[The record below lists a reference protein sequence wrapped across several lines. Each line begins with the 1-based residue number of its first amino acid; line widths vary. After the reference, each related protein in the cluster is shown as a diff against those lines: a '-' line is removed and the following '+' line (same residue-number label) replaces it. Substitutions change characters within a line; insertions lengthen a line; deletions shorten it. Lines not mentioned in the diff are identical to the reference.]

1 MFSPAVRSLKPNYQ
15 TLVSSFD
22 IRTMTNNPPSS
33 APDHASN
40 LSVLVNPDRIRS
52 SIKRLF
58 HNRIDEVVAELFQN
72 SQRSGSTTVDI
83 TTTENGFTIQ
93 DNGHGLL
100 NGIDGFHTLLK
111 LAESNFDN
119 ETIED
124 QDPMGLGIVSLL
136 THDQITEVTFSSG
149 SLELTIDTKLWWTDP
164 GYYSVWFERMV
175 TLDQP
180 VTGLRISVSCSP
192 DLVKALHDS
201 LTPKDQ
207 IYNFTD
213 QIYKSA
219 SPAQGYYGILKI
231 TLNSQKVRTTL
242 PAWARLNDRLISTTY
257 KGNKLEIGYNET
269 ALRSSVLWYGQLI
282 LQRGLGNYFDFHLQV
297 TTGRPVNPLSP
308 SRAGIIQDAAY
319 NELLAFIKSEIL
331 AFVFDP
337 KNRARIK
344 AAHVE
349 ACYKLDA
356 SYSLANCPYIVA
368 ESIQTSENP
377 NSLED
382 FNSTSDYD
390 FNNRSINEIF
400 AYDEL
405 PLLLNEQ
412 VSVHLKGGAVDAE
425 YGLRSFLSET
435 GPAYVLR
442 QGDENRLSI
451 GTLWWK
457 PEGEPQHDWFY
468 QPGHYAISYGDNP
481 PTEWLQI
488 TKGPVFTF
496 NDTSNYDAND
506 IDFIVGTAAS
516 PIDFLHNQVW
526 AAFSPDDERDYDP
539 QQESY
544 QNSIQ
549 DIIRAIIGNC
559 VPRDFTLYQV
569 SRFFKDQ
576 AAPIVSITYHYKI
589 GNRFVSARKLYQP
602 DSNQAG
608 APSPAEITVKSAAGE
623 KVRLKLY

>member
-1 MFSPAVRSLKPNYQ
+1 
-15 TLVSSFD
+15 
-22 IRTMTNNPPSS
+22 MTNHSQPPLS
-33 APDHASN
+33 PDRASN
-40 LSVLVNPDRIRS
+40 LSILVNPDRIRS

-58 HNRIDEVVAELFQN
+58 HNRIDEVISELLQN
-72 SQRSGSTTVDI
+72 SQRSVSRAVDI

-111 LAESNFDN
+111 LAESDFDN

-124 QDPMGLGIVSLL
+124 QNPMGLGIVSLL

-149 SLELTIDTKLWWTDP
+149 CLELTIDTKLWWTEP
-164 GYYSVWFERMV
+164 GYYSVWFERV
-175 TLDQP
+175 ITLDQP
-180 VTGLRISVSCSP
+180 VTGLRIAVSCSP
-192 DLVKALHDS
+192 ELVKALHDS

-207 IYNFTD
+207 IYSFTD
-213 QIYKSA
+213 RIYKSA
-219 SPAQGYYGILKI
+219 SPAQGYQGILEI
-231 TLNSQKVRTTL
+231 TLNSQKVRTSL
-242 PAWARLNDRLISTTY
+242 PAWARLSDRLISTTY

-308 SRAGIIQDAAY
+308 SRAGIIEDAAY
-319 NELLAFIKSEIL
+319 NELLAFIKSEIF
-331 AFVFDP
+331 AFIFNP
-337 KNRARIK
+337 KNRSRIK

-356 SYSLANCPYIVA
+356 AYSLANCPYIVA

-400 AYDEL
+400 SYDEL

-412 VSVHLKGGAVDAE
+412 VSVHLTQGAIDAE
-425 YGLRSFLSET
+425 YGLRSFLAET
-435 GPAYVLR
+435 GPVYILR
-442 QGDENRLSI
+442 QGDENRVSI
-451 GTLWWK
+451 GTLCWK

-468 QPGHYAISYGDNP
+468 QPGHYGISYDDKP
-481 PTEWLQI
+481 PAEWLQI

-496 NDTSNYDAND
+496 NDTSNYDTGD
-506 IDFIVGTAAS
+506 VDFIVGTAAN

-544 QNSIQ
+544 QNSI
-549 DIIRAIIGNC
+549 DDLIRSIIGNC
-559 VPRDFTLYQV
+559 VPRDFTLYQI
-569 SRFFKDQ
+569 SRFFKDPT
-576 AAPIVSITYHYKI
+576 APIISITYRYKVA
-589 GNRFVSARKLYQP
+589 GKFVNPRRVYKPEAKES
-602 DSNQAG
+602 G
-608 APSPAEITVKSAAGE
+608 TMSPAEITVKSSTGE

>member
-1 MFSPAVRSLKPNYQ
+1 
-15 TLVSSFD
+15 
-22 IRTMTNNPPSS
+22 MTNHSQPPLS
-33 APDHASN
+33 PDRASN
-40 LSVLVNPDRIRS
+40 LSILVNPDRIRS

-58 HNRIDEVVAELFQN
+58 HNRIDEAVSEILQN

-93 DNGHGLL
+93 DDGHGLL

-111 LAESNFDN
+111 LAESHFDN

-124 QDPMGLGIVSLL
+124 QDPMGVGIVSLL

-149 SLELTIDTKLWWTDP
+149 CLELTIDTKLWWSEPT
-164 GYYSVWFERMV
+164 YYSLWFERLV

-180 VTGLRISVSCSP
+180 VPGLRIAVSCSP
-192 DLVKALHDS
+192 ELVKALHDS

-207 IYNFTD
+207 IYSFTD
-213 QIYKSA
+213 QISKSA
-219 SPAQGYYGILKI
+219 SPAQGYQGILEI
-231 TLNSQKVRTTL
+231 TLNSQKVRTSL
-242 PAWARLNDRLISTTY
+242 PAWARLSDRLVSTTY
-257 KGNKLEIGYNET
+257 KGNKLEIGYNDT

-308 SRAGIIQDAAY
+308 SRAGIIEDAAY
-319 NELLAFIKSEIL
+319 NELLAFIKSEIF
-331 AFVFDP
+331 AFIFNP
-337 KNRARIK
+337 KNRSRIK

-356 SYSLANCPYIVA
+356 AYSLANCPYIVA

-390 FNNRSINEIF
+390 FNNRSISEIF
-400 AYDEL
+400 SYDEL
-405 PLLLNEQ
+405 PLLLSEQ
-412 VSVHLKGGAVDAE
+412 VSVHLTQGAIDAE
-425 YGLRSFLSET
+425 YGLRSFLAET
-435 GPAYVLR
+435 GPVYILR
-442 QGDENRLSI
+442 QGDENRVSI
-451 GTLWWK
+451 GTLCWK

-468 QPGHYAISYGDNP
+468 QPGQYGISYDDTP
-481 PTEWLQI
+481 PEEWLQI

-496 NDTSNYDAND
+496 NDPSSYDAGEV
-506 IDFIVGTAAS
+506 DFIVGTADS
-516 PIDFLHNQVW
+516 PIDFLHKHVW
-526 AAFSPDDERDYDP
+526 AGFSPDDERDYDP

-544 QNSIQ
+544 QNSI
-549 DIIRAIIGNC
+549 DDLIRSIIGNC
-559 VPRDFTLYQV
+559 VPRDFTLYQI

-576 AAPIVSITYHYKI
+576 TAPIVSITYRYKVA
-589 GNRFVSARKLYQP
+589 GKFVNPRRVYKPEAKQS
-602 DSNQAG
+602 G
-608 APSPAEITVKSAAGE
+608 TMSPAEITVKSATGE

>member
-1 MFSPAVRSLKPNYQ
+1 MTNQ
-15 TLVSSFD
+15 TPVSS
-22 IRTMTNNPPSS
+22 
-33 APDHASN
+33 DHASN
-40 LSVLVNPDRIRS
+40 LRVLVNPDRIRS

-58 HNRIDEVVAELFQN
+58 HNRIDEVIGELFQN
-72 SQRSGSTTVDI
+72 SQRSGSTTVNI
-83 TTTENGFTIQ
+83 TTTDSGFTIQ
-93 DNGHGLL
+93 DDGHGLL

-111 LAESNFDN
+111 LAESDFDN

-136 THDQITEVTFSSG
+136 THDQITAVTFSSG
-149 SLELTIDTKLWWTDP
+149 FLELAVDTKLWWTDP
-164 GYYSVWFERMV
+164 DYYSLWFERLV

-180 VTGLRISVSCSP
+180 VTGLRISVSCFP
-192 DLVKALHDS
+192 ELVKTLHDS
-201 LTPKDQ
+201 LAPKDQ
-207 IYNFTD
+207 MYSIAD
-213 QIYKSA
+213 RIYKSA
-219 SPAQGYYGILKI
+219 SPAQGYEGILQI

-242 PAWARLNDRLISTTY
+242 PAWARLSDRLISTTY

-319 NELLAFIKSEIL
+319 NELLAFIKAEIF
-331 AFVFDP
+331 AYVFNP
-337 KNRARIK
+337 RNRSRIK

-356 SYSLANCPYIVA
+356 AYSLTNSPYIVA

-400 AYDEL
+400 SYEEA

-412 VSVHLKGGAVDAE
+412 VSVHLASGTFDAE
-425 YGLRSFLSET
+425 YGLRSFVAET
-435 GPAYVLR
+435 GPAYILR
-442 QGDENRLSI
+442 HGDESRVSI
-451 GTLWWK
+451 GTLCWK
-457 PEGEPQHDWFY
+457 PEGEPKHDWFY
-468 QPGHYAISYGDNP
+468 QPGQYGISYNDQP
-481 PTEWLQI
+481 PMEWIEI

-496 NDTSNYDAND
+496 NDTSNYDAAD
-506 IDFIVGTAAS
+506 IDFTVGIAS
-516 PIDFLHNQVW
+516 NPIEFLHNQVW
-526 AAFSPDDERDYDP
+526 AGFSPDDERDYDP

-544 QNSIQ
+544 QNSVQ
-549 DIIRAIIGNC
+549 DLIRAIIGNC
-559 VPRDFTLYQV
+559 VPRDFTLYQI
-569 SRFFKDQ
+569 SRFLKDQ
-576 AAPIVSITYHYKI
+576 AAPIISITYRYKV
-589 GNRFVSARKLYQP
+589 GNRFVSAKKLYQP
-602 DSNQAG
+602 DSNQIG
-608 APSPAEITVKSAAGE
+608 APNPAEITVKSAAGE
-623 KVRLKLY
+623 KVRLKLH

>member
-1 MFSPAVRSLKPNYQ
+1 
-15 TLVSSFD
+15 
-22 IRTMTNNPPSS
+22 MTNHSQQPPVSLDR
-33 APDHASN
+33 AAD

-58 HNRIDEVVAELFQN
+58 HNRIDEVLSELFQN
-72 SQRSGSTTVDI
+72 SQRSGSTAVDI
-83 TTTENGFTIQ
+83 TTTETGFTIQ

-100 NGIDGFHTLLK
+100 NDIDGFHTLLK

-119 ETIED
+119 ETIEA

-149 SLELTIDTKLWWTDP
+149 CLELTVDTKLWWSDP
-164 GYYSVWFERMV
+164 SYYSVWFQRLV

-180 VTGLRISVSCSP
+180 ITGLRISVSCCP
-192 DLVKALHDS
+192 ELVTALHDS

-207 IYNFTD
+207 RYSVTD
-213 QIYKSA
+213 PIYKSA
-219 SPAQGYYGILKI
+219 SPAQGYQGILEI
-231 TLNSQKVRTTL
+231 TLNSQKVKTTL

-282 LQRGLGNYFDFHLQV
+282 LQRGLASYFDFHLQV

-319 NELLAFIKSEIL
+319 NELLAFIKSEIF

-337 KNRARIK
+337 KNRAHIK
-344 AAHVE
+344 TAHVE
-349 ACYKLDA
+349 ACYKLDP

-390 FNNRSINEIF
+390 FNNRSINKIF
-400 AYDEL
+400 AYDEQ
-405 PLLLNEQ
+405 PLLLNEY
-412 VSVHLKGGAVDAE
+412 VSVHLKDGAVDAE
-425 YGLRSFLSET
+425 YGLRSFLSEI
-435 GPAYVLR
+435 GPAYVL
-442 QGDENRLSI
+442 QHGDENRLSI
-451 GTLWWK
+451 GTLCWK

-468 QPGHYAISYGDNP
+468 QPGTYAIAFGT
-481 PTEWLQI
+481 PTEWLPI

-496 NDTSNYDAND
+496 NDTSNYDAHD
-506 IDFIVGTAAS
+506 IDFIVGTAAN

-544 QNSIQ
+544 QNSIEEL
-549 DIIRAIIGNC
+549 IRAIIGNC
-559 VPRDFTLYQV
+559 VPRDFTLYQI

-576 AAPIVSITYHYKI
+576 EAPMISITYRYKV
-589 GNRFVSARKLYQP
+589 GNRFVSARTLYQP

-608 APSPAEITVKSAAGE
+608 AASPAEITVKSAAGE

>member
-1 MFSPAVRSLKPNYQ
+1 
-15 TLVSSFD
+15 
-22 IRTMTNNPPSS
+22 MTNNPQSAVPS
-33 APDHASN
+33 DRASN

-58 HNRIDEVVAELFQN
+58 HNHIDEVIGELFQN

-83 TTTENGFTIQ
+83 TTTESGFTIQ

-111 LAESNFDN
+111 LAESDFDN

-136 THDQITEVTFSSG
+136 THDQIAEVTFSSG
-149 SLELTIDTKLWWTDP
+149 CLELTVDTKLWWSDS
-164 GYYSVWFERMV
+164 GYYSVWFERLI

-192 DLVKALHDS
+192 ELVKALHDS

-213 QIYKSA
+213 RIYKSA
-219 SPAQGYYGILKI
+219 SPAQGYDGILKI

-242 PAWARLNDRLISTTY
+242 PAWTRLSDRLISTTY

-297 TTGRPVNPLSP
+297 TSGRPVNPLSP

-319 NELLAFIKSEIL
+319 NELLVFIKAEIF
-331 AFVFDP
+331 AYVFNP
-337 KNRARIK
+337 KNRSRIK
-344 AAHVE
+344 VAHVE

-356 SYSLANCPYIVA
+356 TYSLTNCPYIVA
-368 ESIQTSENP
+368 ESLQTSENP

-382 FNSTSDYD
+382 FDSASDYD

-400 AYDEL
+400 SYDEP

-412 VSVHLKGGAVDAE
+412 VSVHLAAEPFDAE
-425 YGLRSFLSET
+425 YGLRSFLAET

-442 QGDENRLSI
+442 HGDETRLSI
-451 GTLWWK
+451 GTLCWK
-457 PEGEPQHDWFY
+457 PEGEPKHDWFY
-468 QPGHYAISYGDNP
+468 LPGHYGISYRDQP
-481 PTEWLQI
+481 PTEWIEI

-496 NDTSNYDAND
+496 HDTSNYDAAD
-506 IDFIVGTAAS
+506 IDFTVGIAGN

-549 DIIRAIIGNC
+549 DLIRTIIGNC
-559 VPRDFTLYQV
+559 VPLDFTLYQI
-569 SRFFKDQ
+569 SRFLKDQ
-576 AAPIVSITYHYKI
+576 AAPIVSITYHYKV
-589 GNRFVSARKLYQP
+589 GNRFVSAQKLYQP
-602 DSNQAG
+602 DSKQTG
-608 APSPAEITVKSAAGE
+608 APSPAEITVKSATGE